1 MKLCEGTAG
10 RNVTANFNKPGE
22 YMGQNFFSSRPPLS
36 LTEKIIF
43 LIPPLG

>member
-1 MKLCEGTAG
+1 MKLCERYSS

-22 YMGQNFFSSRPPLS
+22 YMGQNFFSSRAPLS